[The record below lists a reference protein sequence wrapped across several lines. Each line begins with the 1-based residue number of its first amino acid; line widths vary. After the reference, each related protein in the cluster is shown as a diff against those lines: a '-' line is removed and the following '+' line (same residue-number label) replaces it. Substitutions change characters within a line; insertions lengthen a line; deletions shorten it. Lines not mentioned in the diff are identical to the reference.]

1 MVLAISKMKLDFQI
15 DNWTSKL
22 SIRKAKVLIIR
33 SVHSTK
39 VLVVV
44 PTKVGPILQTL
55 SVRACARTRTRAGA
69 AIFVHSGAEGAY
81 KMCVRVRAYYTFLVR
96 TCADVRRTSP
106 RPFFIINQYKFMK
119 KKIIFF

>member
-44 PTKVGPILQTL
+44 PTKVGPIL
-55 SVRACARTRTRAGA
+55 
-69 AIFVHSGAEGAY
+69 FY
-81 KMCVRVRAYYTFLVR
+81 LVYF
-96 TCADVRRTSP
+96 DHEH
-106 RPFFIINQYKFMK
+106 
-119 KKIIFF
+119 IFFERTLTRNVILF